1 MRSYVYETH
10 AMRDPLLPFIYHHSF
25 KVSQRNGLPNWH
37 ENIELL
43 YCTGGKGWIQCG
55 PDSHPFAQGDIFVV
69 NADTPHSICSEG
81 SVLYQCLIIDNSF
94 CAGNG
99 IPITQLHFQSSI
111 RDETLNDL
119 FCQVSA
125 AYEDFDSSRLCAVA
139 DIRCAVLQLLRYLCT
154 HYTTEKPAQTGSA
167 ANAHVKDAMI
177 YIRKHL
183 SDPIS
188 LDDLAEHVGISK
200 FHLSREFKAFTGKTV
215 IQTVNLIRCTEAKS
229 MIENGAAVC
238 DAAVSC
244 GFENLS
250 YFTRTFKKTFGILPS
265 AFLPSPGRGRAAKAV
280 YEPEDSCN

>member
-1 MRSYVYETH
+1 MRNYIYETH
-10 AMRDPLLPFIYHHSF
+10 TMRDPLLPFIYHHSF

-55 PDSHPFAQGDIFVV
+55 PESVPFALGDIFVV
-69 NADTPHSICSEG
+69 NADTPHSICSES
-81 SVLYQCLIIDNSF
+81 SVLYRCLIIDNSF
-94 CAGNG
+94 CTGNG
-99 IPITQLHFQSSI
+99 IPIADLHFQASI
-111 RDETLNDL
+111 RDEALTDL
-119 FCQVSA
+119 FCQVSD
-125 AYEDFDSSRLCAVA
+125 AYDTFDSNRICAIA

-154 HYTTEKPAQTGSA
+154 HYTAEKPAQTGSA
-167 ANAHVKDAMI
+167 ANAHIKDAMI
-177 YIRKHL
+177 HIRKHL
-183 SDPIS
+183 SGPIS
-188 LDDLAEHVGISK
+188 LDDLAKHVGISK

-250 YFTRTFKKTFGILPS
+250 YFTRTFKKTLGTLPS
-265 AFLPSPGRGRAAKAV
+265 AFLPSPGRGRAARTV
-280 YEPEDSCN
+280 YEPETFCN